1 MNKFEEQLM
10 YNSPSFFLSEKQLMI
25 DDVYMNDYY
34 QEQKLE
40 EIFNILSFQEEQK
53 EEQQEKQQKEEEQEE
68 KQNKRIYKRNEQ
80 NWTRKF
86 KILERYIE
94 KYGKAPVSTK
104 GIFEGVNIYVWM
116 KNEERS
122 YKNKIQTPEQT
133 VKFENIM
140 RIAKKYNREAMD
152 ERQWYEKYKIYVIDK
167 NTDTVKNWI
176 YRQKR
181 KNETGK
187 LKKVYKD
194 LLEQIP
200 EWNEYVKKMNV

>member
-10 YNSPSFFLSEKQLMI
+10 YNSPSFFLTEKQLMI
-25 DDVYMNDYY
+25 DDVCMNDYY

-40 EIFNILSFQEEQK
+40 EIFSILSFQ
-53 EEQQEKQQKEEEQEE
+53 EQQEKQQQEEQEE
-68 KQNKRIYKRNEQ
+68 QEEQEQKNKRIYKRNEK
-80 NWTRKF
+80 NWIRKF
-86 KILERYIE
+86 KILERYME

-116 KNEERS
+116 KNEERA
-122 YKNKIQTPEQT
+122 YKNKTQTPDQKA
-133 VKFENIM
+133 KFENIM
-140 RIAKKYNREAMD
+140 YIAKKYNRDSRD
-152 ERQWYEKYKIYVIDK
+152 EMQWHEKYKMYVTDK
-167 NTDTVKNWI
+167 NANIVKRWI

-187 LKKVYKD
+187 LKQEYKY

-200 EWNEYVKKMNV
+200 EWNEYVNKMD